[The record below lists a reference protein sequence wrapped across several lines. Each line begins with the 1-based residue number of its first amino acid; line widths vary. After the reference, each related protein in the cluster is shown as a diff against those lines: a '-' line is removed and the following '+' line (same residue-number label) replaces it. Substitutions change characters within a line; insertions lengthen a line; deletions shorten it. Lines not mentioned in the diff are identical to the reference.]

1 MSKSNDVRFYQWWNL
16 SFNDDYATCYL
27 QMLENMGYRSLDWW
41 KRSVEYG
48 SLRIITVNLNSI
60 ETDFPICSF
69 ALDSCIPP
77 LYPIKGAKL
86 LQTQGEFSLF
96 RTNELEPGVELSDDA
111 WRYIQDLLNETKANF
126 SDIAI
131 FAFDA
136 EKEFDMKMYHHLS
149 NGEKNLIFSE
159 MY

>member
-1 MSKSNDVRFYQWWNL
+1 M
-16 SFNDDYATCYL
+16 
-27 QMLENMGYRSLDWW
+27 
-41 KRSVEYG
+41 
-48 SLRIITVNLNSI
+48 
-60 ETDFPICSF
+60 TDFPIFSF
-69 ALDSCIPP
+69 SLDGCIPP

-111 WRYIQDLLNETKANF
+111 WRYIQDLMNETKTEF

-136 EKEFDMKMYHHLS
+136 EKEFDMKMYHHL
-149 NGEKNLIFSE
+149 NDGERNLLFSE